1 MKKCPYCNAEIPDDA
16 KFCPI
21 CGAKQTEEQPA
32 VEPEPVK
39 EPELTIKPEVEIPV
53 PKKPDTSGI
62 QLTLEGSLDAALA
75 KTEVQMNAVAQ
86 KAEED
91 LADVLTSQTGVQ
103 TSGNVQAQTVTPV
116 MVIPEETDMQKEAK
130 EYATNYQQKKEEGP
144 SKTEQLIR
152 ELEEQRKKEAEEQA
166 ARRRARTTARPAAA
180 THARTASTGNDKLF
194 SVLSYFTWLGW
205 LIAFF
210 ATGNNRS
217 ESVKKHLNR
226 ALLMNIAAFLT
237 DIPLIGTVL
246 SLAIVV
252 VFFAGVFQAVTGSDS
267 NLPIVDD
274 FRIIK

>member
-1 MKKCPYCNAEIPDDA
+1 MLFLRAAFSSLIVLQLGKRSVIVLHPERMDNIE
-16 KFCPI
+16 
-21 CGAKQTEEQPA
+21 QTHDSCSARHLQELLPRQPA
-32 VEPEPVK
+32 ER
-39 EPELTIKPEVEIPV
+39 
-53 PKKPDTSGI
+53 
-62 QLTLEGSLDAALA
+62 
-75 KTEVQMNAVAQ
+75 Q
-86 KAEED
+86 KRC
-91 LADVLTSQTGVQ
+91 
-103 TSGNVQAQTVTPV
+103 TVNDDGKDKRQNGR
-116 MVIPEETDMQKEAK
+116 EETEMQKEAK

>member
-152 ELEEQRKKEAEEQA
+152 ELEEQRKKEAAEQA
-166 ARRRARTTARPAAA
+166 ARRRARTTARPASTYAHQGA
-180 THARTASTGNDKLF
+180 TGNDKLF

-205 LIAFF
+205 LISFF
-210 ATGNNRS
+210 ATGNARS
-217 ESVKKHLNR
+217 EYVKKHLNR
-226 ALLMNIAAFLT
+226 TLIMNVAAFLV
-237 DIPLIGTVL
+237 DIPLIGSVI
-246 SLAIVV
+246 SLAIFVL
-252 VFFAGVFQAVTGSDS
+252 FFAGIYQAITGSEG
-267 NLPIVDD
+267 NLPVIDD
-274 FRIIK
+274 FKIIK